1 LSQFCAKAKT
11 WLEAAS
17 SDANRIVALEAAI
30 ESERARSRRLEDKL
44 EVLIARINATEG
56 TDWKYEK
63 EVEEAPSN
71 VDKIEE
77 EIAAATKS
85 RRKRRG

>member
-1 LSQFCAKAKT
+1 M
-11 WLEAAS
+11 
-17 SDANRIVALEAAI
+17 
-30 ESERARSRRLEDKL
+30 
-44 EVLIARINATEG
+44 
-56 TDWKYEK
+56 KYEK

-77 EIAAATKS
+77 EIALATKS